1 MRRPAPVWCDRRG
14 GNAVVGDED
23 GLLAGRRVSL
33 APEHAAQ
40 LSTYSQVAVGF
51 AGFAGVI
58 GAFSRFR
65 MHPQATAFRVRAM
78 VATALLEVIFS
89 LLPPLVAVLV
99 VDATL
104 SWRICCGVLAL
115 VGTGFL
121 VLMAR
126 QASVL
131 YRVGRLMRNA
141 AYVLCAVAV
150 VVIAP
155 LYAAAIG
162 LMPDQA
168 AAAYLAMLFFGMI
181 LCAYHF
187 LLMMI
192 AVQLDDS
199 EQVALQPAQARSEPT
214 PKVPDPASAPDAT
227 EPAKV

>member
-1 MRRPAPVWCDRRG
+1 M
-14 GNAVVGDED
+14 
-23 GLLAGRRVSL
+23 SL

-89 LLPPLVAVLV
+89 LLPPLVAAYVA
-99 VDATL
+99 DATL
-104 SWRICCGVLAL
+104 SWRICCGILAL
-115 VGTGFL
+115 VGSGFL

-150 VVIAP
+150 VAIAP
-155 LYAAAIG
+155 LYAVAAG
-162 LMPDQA
+162 LLQQQA
-168 AAAYLAMLFFGMI
+168 AAAYLTMLFFGMI

-187 LLMMI
+187 LLLMI
-192 AVQLDDS
+192 AVQLDES
-199 EQVALQPAQARSEPT
+199 EQLALQSPQ
-214 PKVPDPASAPDAT
+214 APD
-227 EPAKV
+227 EPAASKPSTDGQAIVAQEAQPAKP

>member
-1 MRRPAPVWCDRRG
+1 M
-14 GNAVVGDED
+14 
-23 GLLAGRRVSL
+23 SL

-89 LLPPLVAVLV
+89 LLPPLVAALV
-99 VDATL
+99 PDATL
-104 SWRICCGVLAL
+104 TWRICCGVLAL

-121 VLMAR
+121 LLMAR

-141 AYVLCAVAV
+141 AYVLCGVAV
-150 VVIAP
+150 VVIGP
-155 LYAAAIG
+155 LYAVAAG
-162 LMPDQA
+162 LMQGEA

-187 LLMMI
+187 LMMMI

-199 EQVALQPAQARSEPT
+199 EQVAAQPAQAPGAPT
-214 PKVPDPASAPDAT
+214 TTAGPDPTAVTQAPQ
-227 EPAKV
+227 PAKT